1 LLDSSKVGQLMMFD
15 MQQSCLTNFV
25 ACLTWALAVEFTHSN
40 LQTMCSGSEVQNCM
54 NSAL

>member
-1 LLDSSKVGQLMMFD
+1 MMFD

-25 ACLTWALAVEFTHSN
+25 ACLTWALAVDFTHSN
-40 LQTMCSGSEVQNCM
+40 LQTTCSGSEVQNCM